1 MRTMGSGF
9 TLIEILVVLVV
20 IGIVLVIA
28 QVNLM
33 PDDRRVL
40 DEEADRMALLFE
52 LANDTAATRSLSL
65 SWAITPQGYAFSRQD
80 ERGNWVQQGLIDEL
94 RARTL
99 PEGVRIVGLNV
110 QHQVVPLTERLLFSP
125 SGVGTAF
132 EIALALKQYRVRI
145 ISNPIGRVWVE
156 KDAVRP

>member
-1 MRTMGSGF
+1 
-9 TLIEILVVLVV
+9 
-20 IGIVLVIA
+20 
-28 QVNLM
+28 
-33 PDDRRVL
+33 
-40 DEEADRMALLFE
+40 
-52 LANDTAATRSLSL
+52 
-65 SWAITPQGYAFSRQD
+65 
-80 ERGNWVQQGLIDEL
+80 VQQGLIDEL